1 MNDDVSDDDGSI
13 RVLVRISISFSHHL
27 SSICSFLHRFYS
39 LSLSL
44 SGEQKLAQFNDLA
57 IIS

>member
-39 LSLSL
+39 LSLS
-44 SGEQKLAQFNDLA
+44 GEQKLAQFNDLA